1 MNQAIA
7 DARKAADYM
16 NATAPGSPAARQA
29 TQAYMETMRLASI
42 ANTAHNTNI
51 ARQAYQTSQFS
62 VNRVNNVATGR
73 LPNTYMPYDS
83 SGNATSYYNSS
94 RQAGKTPSPDA
105 PRVEDVLMTS
115 TYCANKNTDID
126 VYIMFSNN
134 ARTNSDFTDA
144 ANYQMLKALK
154 EGKNVRL
161 IAVNTRAEFEAAWA
175 YLPEN
180 AAEVYMMFHSNG
192 KSLIF
197 EENTGTEAYSV
208 DGRDRNGKDVLGNL
222 STLSPKDIETL
233 YIYACNSGNTRKAKY
248 GDGIAEVMSKVT
260 AGSVIGVDGS
270 LSYGAPDSLVD
281 DEHNIYFPRSSF
293 EQSGTGLFHIPKGLV
308 EYNNGEYVGVVEDN
322 IVSPYYAFIE
332 WTKRKMEGRPYG

>member
-1 MNQAIA
+1 MRQGTIA
-7 DARKAADYM
+7 KTTHD
-16 NATAPGSPAARQA
+16 
-29 TQAYMETMRLASI
+29 
-42 ANTAHNTNI
+42 TNI
-51 ARQAYQTSQFS
+51 AYNVTRTAQAS
-62 VNRVNNVATGR
+62 VNHVNNVATGR
-73 LPNTYMPYDS
+73 SPNAYAPYDIN
-83 SGNATSYYNSS
+83 GNATSYYNSS
-94 RQAGKTPSPDA
+94 RQEGKTPSPDA

-197 EENTGTEAYSV
+197 EEGTSTEAYSV
-208 DGRDRNGKDVLGNL
+208 DGWNLDNTVELGNL

-308 EYNNGEYVGVVEDN
+308 EYNNGEYVGVVEEN